1 MEKAYKLLALQE
13 GISNR
18 AAKDLIDRGVVYAAG
33 KKVSVARGELSPS
46 TKFKIEKI
54 APIKVLFE
62 DEFIMAVDKPA
73 FMTSEEVAASSIALS
88 LLLVRITVHFFLT
101 AI

>member
-54 APIKVLFE
+54 APIKTV
-62 DEFIMAVDKPA
+62 MATNGETITTATFLTNFLP
-73 FMTSEEVAASSIALS
+73 SS
-88 LLLVRITVHFFLT
+88 LLKKDRANFISFVFITV
-101 AI
+101 